1 MSIHINNICK
11 SFFGKKVLE
20 SITFNANPG
29 DIVGLLGPNGAGKS
43 TLMKIISGYYEQTSG
58 EIKICNEDTIEKRL
72 ITKQKIGYLS
82 EENPLYT
89 DMYVREFLEFIC
101 DIHKI
106 DYNNCDKII
115 TLASLQN
122 VEKQKIKTLS
132 KGFQQRVGI
141 AQALIHNPEVII
153 LDEPTSGLD
162 PQQLI
167 EIRKIITNIGEEKT
181 ILLSSHIIQEI
192 EAMCNRIIIIN
203 NGKIVANKKTSEFN
217 NKIEEKFLQLIE

>member
-1 MSIHINNICK
+1 M
-11 SFFGKKVLE
+11 KKKPYAFTV
-20 SITFNANPG
+20 N
-29 DIVGLLGPNGAGKS
+29 
-43 TLMKIISGYYEQTSG
+43 TL
-58 EIKICNEDTIEKRL
+58 N
-72 ITKQKIGYLS
+72 
-82 EENPLYT
+82 
-89 DMYVREFLEFIC
+89 
-101 DIHKI
+101 
-106 DYNNCDKII
+106 
-115 TLASLQN
+115 
-122 VEKQKIKTLS
+122 
-132 KGFQQRVGI
+132 
-141 AQALIHNPEVII
+141 QAEVII

>member
-20 SITFNANPG
+20 SITFKANPG

>member
-11 SFFGKKVLE
+11 SFGEKKVLE
-20 SITFNANPG
+20 SITFKANPG

-43 TLMKIISGYYEQTSG
+43 TLMKIISGYYEQTRG
-58 EIKICNEDTIEKRL
+58 EIKICDDNTIEKRL

-82 EENPLYT
+82 EDNPLYT

-115 TLASLQN
+115 ALASLKN
-122 VEKQKIKTLS
+122 VEKQKITTLS

-192 EAMCNRIIIIN
+192 EAMCNRIIIID
-203 NGKIVANKKTSEFN
+203 NGKIVANKNTSEFN
-217 NKIEEKFLQLIE
+217 NKIEEKFLQLIR